1 MRSIQMSS
9 SSVAYVVAPNSS
21 ATTPYIPSPTQ
32 LNGTG
37 PLVDLVPTVYD
48 ITNSPISLNDTG
60 TTTLWTSPTLAI
72 GVYQVN
78 AAAQFYVG
86 GIPSWQTNESF
97 TLYIGTPFYNS
108 AIISC
113 QPFYQADNGSFVYV
127 TMSGLIKLTSAQ
139 TVSLIIN
146 RSATGSANKLGDVT
160 SLTLQKIA
168 QS

>member
-1 MRSIQMSS
+1 MSS
-9 SSVAYVVAPNSS
+9 FSPAYVVAPNSS
-21 ATTPYIPSPTQ
+21 STTPFIPSPTQ

-37 PLVDLVPTVYD
+37 ALVDLVPTVYD

-60 TTTLWTSPTLAI
+60 TTTLWTSPTTLAI
-72 GVYQVN
+72 GVYSVN
-78 AAAQFYVG
+78 VTAQFYVG
-86 GIPSWQTNESF
+86 GIPSWQSSESF

-127 TMSGLIKLTSAQ
+127 TMTGLIKLTSAQ